1 MTGKYI
7 GLDYRIKQFKISKMN
22 NLKAFFLNLIEGK
35 NIQSKEVF
43 FPPFVFF
50 LTLIGIFYALY
61 YFFLIPETKVGLVV
75 SVSLLF
81 FFTIPTLQRKYGHN
95 FAGNFIVFMLY
106 MNLCIICYY
115 TGGAQSPALYWLA
128 SVPLFSIILSNNIS
142 GAIWL
147 IISSFSI
154 AIIYYLSINNFVPL
168 THIDSK
174 FLVPHYAITALSL
187 TILVS
192 VLALF
197 TELIRNK
204 IEREREEIE
213 QKAYRNSNL
222 AALGEMAGGI
232 AHEINNPL
240 MIINGSVMVIEK
252 MRKKGELDLEKLERH
267 LQTIT
272 KTVKRTATII
282 KGLKTLSR
290 DGKNDE
296 SDNFKVRELV
306 EDVLTFISG
315 RFKYESIEL
324 KFNELDENLDIDIKG
339 QSVQISQVLLNLIGN
354 AFDAVKSEPNSW
366 IDITTD
372 VTETHVVINI
382 TDSGNGIPIELQKK
396 IFNPFFTTK
405 EVGKGT
411 GLGLSLCH
419 TIMEKNDGEI
429 YIDQNCPNTRFV
441 MTIPKA

>member
-1 MTGKYI
+1 
-7 GLDYRIKQFKISKMN
+7 MN
-22 NLKAFFLNLIEGK
+22 NLKAFFLKLVEGK
-35 NIQSKEVF
+35 NIQSKEVY

-61 YFFLIPETKVGLVV
+61 YFFIIPETKVGLIV
-75 SVSLLF
+75 SVSLLL
-81 FFTIPTLQRKYGHN
+81 FFTIPTLQRKFGHI

-106 MNLCIICYY
+106 ANLILIIYY
-115 TGGAQSPALYWLA
+115 TGGAQSPAVFWIA
-128 SVPLFSIILSNNIS
+128 SVPLFSIILSNNKS

-147 IISSFSI
+147 ILSSFSI
-154 AIIYYLSINNFVPL
+154 AIVYYLSINHFIPI
-168 THIDSK
+168 THINSK
-174 FLVPHYAITALSL
+174 FLIPHFAITALTL
-187 TILVS
+187 TILIS
-192 VLALF
+192 ILALF
-197 TELIRNK
+197 TEMIRNK
-204 IEREREEIE
+204 IEKEREDIE

-296 SDNFKVRELV
+296 SDTFKVRELV

-324 KFNELDENLDIDIKG
+324 KFNELDENLDLDIKG

-354 AFDAVKSEPNSW
+354 AFDAVKGEPDSW

-372 VTETHVVINI
+372 VNDTHVIINI
-382 TDSGNGIPIELQKK
+382 TDSGNGIPLELQKK

-429 YIDQNCPNTRFV
+429 FIDQDCANTRFV